1 LKTAGWLN
9 EIKIPDMRFVTFKF
23 ALKSILFYRKASVS
37 QILIVILLAAVIT
50 GSLFTGYSVRSSLKN
65 KAFEK
70 LGNTDILVSSGLRY
84 FDPSLA
90 DRITANL
97 GEKCVSILESD
108 GYVQNFVTGVT
119 ILNAKIYG
127 VGNDYFDFQGFDSV
141 EIEPGTVA
149 INEHLAGQL
158 GIKPGEDLI
167 IHFKQADPLPANAPF
182 APSKEQS
189 DESRVMKVGKILA
202 PMIGNFSLGI
212 SQIVPDNI
220 FVNLSD
226 LASGDNKTG
235 QVNRLLIHNTKNYQ
249 DTVLQNT
256 LTKVLTPG
264 DLGLSIRRSEKTG
277 ESELISNRIF
287 IDSTIVS
294 LIKRKIPTARPLITY
309 LANSIG
315 LHGRNTPY
323 SFVSALPPQEYTKIG
338 DDEVVINSWLASD
351 IGANPGDTI
360 KLTWYDPGAGKMLE
374 ENSMNFIIS
383 KVIGIN
389 SPVSDPMLMPDFPGI
404 SGSTTCSG
412 WDAGVPI
419 LLDKIREKD
428 EDYWNEFRGTPKAI
442 ISYDTGKKIWGNN
455 FGPATAIRF
464 PSSMNQ
470 AEIETDLR
478 DSFSPSVSGFTISD
492 IRKKSSTAAV
502 TGVDFSSLFLG
513 LGIFINISCIIL
525 LSFAV
530 SLFFDSRKEQVRTY
544 FALGFKNLFI
554 KKLLFTESLF
564 YTIAGALPGVF
575 TGFLL
580 NTFVI
585 RALNSVWKG
594 AVQTDTLSA
603 HFGVVPLVTGFLATV
618 IIGGILLLI
627 KVNSFLKRLRKPE
640 TADDIHLSRGNT
652 NLALFALVSISALTL
667 LVLSFL
673 FKNYSTIL
681 SFSAGSF
688 LFVSFI
694 LVLRHYYI
702 SYRKISARKRYKGSF
717 LAKKYYSFNPAQAI
731 TPVIF
736 IAAGIFA
743 VIITGANRQVLNH
756 KMLLPSGGT
765 GGYLLW
771 MESAVPV
778 KENLNV
784 PQGRRTFGFNE
795 PELKDLR
802 FVQAAMV
809 SGDDASCLNLNH
821 VSSPPLLGVEPD
833 EFIKKGSFSF
843 VSHIKGIRDENPWR
857 LLESNPG
864 RDIIYGVADQTVL
877 EWGLKIKTGDT
888 LNYRTETGQ
897 KLGVIICGGLKSSV
911 FQGNILIGAQ
921 NISKYYPS
929 VEGSS
934 VFLVDGNQELS
945 DYYRKILSERLAGY
959 GVSVETAGEKLAS
972 FFRVTNTYL
981 DVFTI
986 LGAFGMVLGVAGMGF
1001 VLIRNFI
1008 QRKRE
1013 FALMAATGFSI
1024 NRIRR
1029 FLLNDQIIILLWGI
1043 LTGTVSGLI
1052 STFPSLRS
1060 GSEIPW
1066 SIIIIMVISIT
1077 IVGTVALLVSVRMVK
1092 GRSLVVQLRRE

>member
-1 LKTAGWLN
+1 LKTESWLN
-9 EIKIPDMRFVTFKF
+9 EIKIPDMRFVTLKF

-50 GSLFTGYSVRSSLKN
+50 GSLFTGYSVRSSLKT
-65 KAFEK
+65 KAIEK
-70 LGNTDILVSSGLRY
+70 LGNTDILVSSGLRF
-84 FDPSLA
+84 FDPSLS
-90 DRITANL
+90 DRITSNL
-97 GEKCVSILESD
+97 QEKSVSILESD

-127 VGNDYFDFQGFDSV
+127 VGNDYFGFQGFDSV
-141 EIEPGTVA
+141 EIDPGTVA
-149 INEHLAGQL
+149 INEHLASQL
-158 GIKPGEDLI
+158 GIKQGEDLI
-167 IHFKQADPLPANAPF
+167 IHFRQVDPLPANAPF
-182 APSKEQS
+182 APSKQES
-189 DESRVMKVGKILA
+189 DESRVMKVGKILT
-202 PMIGNFSLGI
+202 PRTGNFSLGI
-212 SQIVPDNI
+212 SQIVPSNI

-226 LASGDNKTG
+226 IVTGNNKEN
-235 QVNRLLIHNTKNYQ
+235 QVNRLLIRNTKNYP
-249 DTVLQNT
+249 DTMFQNE
-256 LTKVLTPG
+256 LTKVLKPG
-264 DLGLSIRRSEKTG
+264 DLGFSIRRSEKTG
-277 ESELISNRIF
+277 ECELISNRIF
-287 IDSTIVS
+287 IDSAIVS
-294 LIKRKIPTARPLITY
+294 LIKRKIPAARPLITY
-309 LANSIG
+309 LANSIE

-323 SFVSALPPQEYTKIG
+323 SFVSALPPQEYTQIG
-338 DDEVVINSWLASD
+338 NDEVVINNWLASD
-351 IGANPGDTI
+351 IGANIGDTLN
-360 KLTWYDPGAGKMLE
+360 LTWYDPGTGKMLE
-374 ENSMNFIIS
+374 EKSMNFIVS
-383 KVIGIN
+383 SVIGLDNPI
-389 SPVSDPMLMPDFPGI
+389 SDPMLMPDFPGI

-428 EDYWNEFRGTPKAI
+428 EDYWNEFRGTPKAF
-442 ISYDTGKKIWGNN
+442 ISYETGEKIWGNN
-455 FGPATAIRF
+455 FGPATAVRF
-464 PSSMNQ
+464 PRSMDPG
-470 AEIETDLR
+470 EIESDLT

-492 IRKKSSTAAV
+492 IRKKSTSAAG

-544 FALGFKNLFI
+544 YALGFKNFFI

-575 TGFLL
+575 IGFLL
-580 NTFVI
+580 NSLVI
-585 RALNSVWKG
+585 KALNSVWKG
-594 AVQTDTLSA
+594 AVQTDTLAA
-603 HFGVVPLVTGFLATV
+603 HFGTMPLVTGFFTTV
-618 IIGGILLLI
+618 IIAGILLLI
-627 KVNSFLKRLRKPE
+627 KVNTFLKSLRKPE
-640 TADDIHLSRGNT
+640 LAGDFHLRRA
-652 NLALFALVSISALTL
+652 NLNLLLFASAFIPALTL

-673 FKNYSTIL
+673 YKNYSTLL
-681 SFSAGSF
+681 SFSAGSLF
-688 LFVSFI
+688 FVSFI
-694 LVLRHYYI
+694 LILRHYYI
-702 SYRKISARKRYKGSF
+702 SYRKTSPRKWYKGNF
-717 LAKKYYSFNPAQAI
+717 LAKKYYSFNPAHAI

-778 KENLNV
+778 KENLNI
-784 PQGRRTFGFNE
+784 PEGRRTFGFNE
-795 PELKDLR
+795 PELRDLR
-802 FVQAAMV
+802 FVQADRV

-843 VSHIKGIRDENPWR
+843 VSHIKGIGDENPWR
-857 LLESNPG
+857 LLESNPD
-864 RDIIYGVADQTVL
+864 RDLVYGVADQTVL

-888 LNYRTETGQ
+888 LDYRTETGQ

-934 VFLVDGNQELS
+934 VFLIDGNQELS
-945 DYYRKILSERLAGY
+945 DYYRKILSERLSGY

-1024 NRIRR
+1024 NKIRR

-1043 LTGTVSGLI
+1043 LSGTVSGLI
-1052 STFPSLRS
+1052 STLPSLRS

-1066 SIIIIMVISIT
+1066 SIIIMMVISIT
-1077 IVGTVALLVSVRMVK
+1077 IVGTVALLLSVRMVK
-1092 GRSLVVQLRRE
+1092 GKSLVVQLRRE